1 MIQLVQQLESY
12 AHLEP
17 LLQIDITSI
26 IEKYTKLV
34 EERDINYDFDVI
46 YIGAHHILE
55 VKFLEQAKK
64 KITSPR
70 ATKFYD
76 LLIDGESILPGYSY
90 HEYIELVTDGM
101 RLGRMKTYCYSILKM
116 MEVKDE

>member
-26 IEKYTKLV
+26 EKYTKLV

-46 YIGAHHILE
+46 INKYMNSDFI
-55 VKFLEQAKK
+55 
-64 KITSPR
+64 IT
-70 ATKFYD
+70 YD
-76 LLIDGESILPGYSY
+76 VYL
-90 HEYIELVTDGM
+90 
-101 RLGRMKTYCYSILKM
+101 
-116 MEVKDE
+116 DE

>member
-12 AHLEP
+12 MHLEP

-46 YIGAHHILE
+46 INKYMNSDFI
-55 VKFLEQAKK
+55 
-64 KITSPR
+64 IT
-70 ATKFYD
+70 YD
-76 LLIDGESILPGYSY
+76 VYL
-90 HEYIELVTDGM
+90 
-101 RLGRMKTYCYSILKM
+101 
-116 MEVKDE
+116 DE

>member
-1 MIQLVQQLESY
+1 MIVLI
-12 AHLEP
+12 
-17 LLQIDITSI
+17 LLSCTSC
-26 IEKYTKLV
+26 
-34 EERDINYDFDVI
+34 
-46 YIGAHHILE
+46 G
-55 VKFLEQAKK
+55 VKQSKDKQEAKK

-90 HEYIELVTDGM
+90 QEYIELVTDGM

-116 MEVKDE
+116 MEDKDE

>member
-1 MIQLVQQLESY
+1 MIEDY
-12 AHLEP
+12 ANG
-17 LLQIDITSI
+17 
-26 IEKYTKLV
+26 V
-34 EERDINYDFDVI
+34 NYDFDVI
-46 YIGAHHILE
+46 YNGAYHILE
-55 VKFLEQAKK
+55 VKFLAEAKK

-90 HEYIELVTDGM
+90 QEYIELVTDGM

-116 MEVKDE
+116 MEDKDE

>member
-46 YIGAHHILE
+46 INKYMNSDFI
-55 VKFLEQAKK
+55 
-64 KITSPR
+64 IT
-70 ATKFYD
+70 YD
-76 LLIDGESILPGYSY
+76 VYL
-90 HEYIELVTDGM
+90 
-101 RLGRMKTYCYSILKM
+101 
-116 MEVKDE
+116 DE

>member
-1 MIQLVQQLESY
+1 MIEDY
-12 AHLEP
+12 ANG
-17 LLQIDITSI
+17 
-26 IEKYTKLV
+26 V
-34 EERDINYDFDVI
+34 NYDFDVI
-46 YIGAHHILE
+46 YNGAHHILE
-55 VKFLEQAKK
+55 VKFLEEAKK

-90 HEYIELVTDGM
+90 QEYIELVTDGM

-116 MEVKDE
+116 MEDKDE

>member
-17 LLQIDITSI
+17 LLHIDITSI

-46 YIGAHHILE
+46 INKYMNSDFI
-55 VKFLEQAKK
+55 
-64 KITSPR
+64 IT
-70 ATKFYD
+70 YD
-76 LLIDGESILPGYSY
+76 VYL
-90 HEYIELVTDGM
+90 
-101 RLGRMKTYCYSILKM
+101 
-116 MEVKDE
+116 DE